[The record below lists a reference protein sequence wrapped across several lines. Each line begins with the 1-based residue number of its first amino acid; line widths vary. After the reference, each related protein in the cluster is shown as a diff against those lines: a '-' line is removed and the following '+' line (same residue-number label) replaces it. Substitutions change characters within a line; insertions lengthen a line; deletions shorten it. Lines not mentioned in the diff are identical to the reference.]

1 MLGFRAQVF
10 LCLFGILVAEK
21 TATDAEGTTADA
33 QTEEEGGYFSTLDYI
48 LLTAV
53 AAAAGYYFLFKG
65 SDDQMPEY
73 EIKTLS
79 VRQES
84 VVDKGFIAKMRKTNR
99 RLVVF
104 YGSQTGTA
112 EEFAGRLAKEGA
124 RYGLKGLVADPE
136 EEDMDNISKLKDLE
150 EEVGGPCLAVFMMAT
165 YGEGDPTDNA
175 MDFNEKLQNDSIEMD
190 GLRYAVF
197 GLGNKTYEH
206 FNAMGIFVDAKLEAL
221 GGRRVHDLGSG
232 DDDAN
237 LEDDFIT
244 WKEAFWTKVCSELGI
259 EANSDDI
266 NTRQYLHKVLEEG
279 DFKPEKVYTG
289 EVARLRSYITQR
301 PPFDVK
307 NPYMSPIKVNK
318 NIHKEGSGRH
328 CMHIE
333 VDIEGSRIRY
343 DAGDHV
349 AVYPTNN
356 TDLVD
361 RLGELL
367 KIDMD
372 TVFTMTNL
380 DEDSSKKHPFPCPTT
395 YRTALLH
402 YVDISAIPRTH
413 ILLELAKYTED
424 NEQKSKLEL
433 MSGTTPEGKA
443 LYQKWI
449 VDDVRHLTHIL
460 EDLNSCA
467 PPVDHLLE
475 LLPRLQPRFYSIA
488 SSAKIHPTSVHICGV
503 VVEYATPT
511 GRTNKGVA
519 TTWLREKI
527 AVGEDY
533 PKVPIYVR
541 RSQFRL
547 PNRVQT
553 PVIMIGPGSGL
564 APFRGFIQERAWQKE
579 QNKPV
584 GPTLLYFGCRNK
596 GHDYI
601 YQDELEAWAEN
612 GVLDLHVAFSRDQA
626 EKKYVTHLLRET
638 GEKVWK
644 LLDQGGHLYVC
655 GDAKM
660 MAKDVRNI
668 VKEISQEHGG
678 MSSTEAETFVKK
690 LETQKRYSADVWS

>member
-1 MLGFRAQVF
+1 MLSFRVQFF

-21 TATDAEGTTADA
+21 TAADAEGTTADA

-612 GVLDLHVAFSRDQA
+612 GVLDSMLHSVEIRLKRSMS
-626 EKKYVTHLLRET
+626 HIC
-638 GEKVWK
+638 
-644 LLDQGGHLYVC
+644 C
-655 GDAKM
+655 G
-660 MAKDVRNI
+660 
-668 VKEISQEHGG
+668 
-678 MSSTEAETFVKK
+678 K
-690 LETQKRYSADVWS
+690 LERRSGSFWIRVDTCTCAGTPR

>member
-1 MLGFRAQVF
+1 
-10 LCLFGILVAEK
+10 
-21 TATDAEGTTADA
+21 
-33 QTEEEGGYFSTLDYI
+33 
-48 LLTAV
+48 
-53 AAAAGYYFLFKG
+53 
-65 SDDQMPEY
+65 
-73 EIKTLS
+73 
-79 VRQES
+79 
-84 VVDKGFIAKMRKTNR
+84 
-99 RLVVF
+99 
-104 YGSQTGTA
+104 
-112 EEFAGRLAKEGA
+112 
-124 RYGLKGLVADPE
+124 
-136 EEDMDNISKLKDLE
+136 
-150 EEVGGPCLAVFMMAT
+150 
-165 YGEGDPTDNA
+165 
-175 MDFNEKLQNDSIEMD
+175 
-190 GLRYAVF
+190 
-197 GLGNKTYEH
+197 
-206 FNAMGIFVDAKLEAL
+206 
-221 GGRRVHDLGSG
+221 
-232 DDDAN
+232 
-237 LEDDFIT
+237 
-244 WKEAFWTKVCSELGI
+244 
-259 EANSDDI
+259 
-266 NTRQYLHKVLEEG
+266 
-279 DFKPEKVYTG
+279 
-289 EVARLRSYITQR
+289 
-301 PPFDVK
+301 
-307 NPYMSPIKVNK
+307 
-318 NIHKEGSGRH
+318 
-328 CMHIE
+328 
-333 VDIEGSRIRY
+333 
-343 DAGDHV
+343 
-349 AVYPTNN
+349 
-356 TDLVD
+356 
-361 RLGELL
+361 
-367 KIDMD
+367 
-372 TVFTMTNL
+372 
-380 DEDSSKKHPFPCPTT
+380 
-395 YRTALLH
+395 
-402 YVDISAIPRTH
+402 
-413 ILLELAKYTED
+413 
-424 NEQKSKLEL
+424 

-678 MSSTEAETFVKK
+678 MSSSEAETFVKK

>member
-1 MLGFRAQVF
+1 MLSFRAQVF

-678 MSSTEAETFVKK
+678 MSSSEAETFVKK

>member
-1 MLGFRAQVF
+1 MLSFRIQFF

-21 TATDAEGTTADA
+21 TAADAEGTTADA
-33 QTEEEGGYFSTLDYI
+33 QTEEEEGYFSTLDYI

-206 FNAMGIFVDAKLEAL
+206 FNAMGIFVDAKLESL

-678 MSSTEAETFVKK
+678 MSSSEAETFVKK

>member
-1 MLGFRAQVF
+1 
-10 LCLFGILVAEK
+10 
-21 TATDAEGTTADA
+21 
-33 QTEEEGGYFSTLDYI
+33 
-48 LLTAV
+48 
-53 AAAAGYYFLFKG
+53 
-65 SDDQMPEY
+65 
-73 EIKTLS
+73 
-79 VRQES
+79 
-84 VVDKGFIAKMRKTNR
+84 
-99 RLVVF
+99 
-104 YGSQTGTA
+104 
-112 EEFAGRLAKEGA
+112 
-124 RYGLKGLVADPE
+124 
-136 EEDMDNISKLKDLE
+136 
-150 EEVGGPCLAVFMMAT
+150 
-165 YGEGDPTDNA
+165 
-175 MDFNEKLQNDSIEMD
+175 
-190 GLRYAVF
+190 
-197 GLGNKTYEH
+197 
-206 FNAMGIFVDAKLEAL
+206 
-221 GGRRVHDLGSG
+221 
-232 DDDAN
+232 
-237 LEDDFIT
+237 
-244 WKEAFWTKVCSELGI
+244 
-259 EANSDDI
+259 
-266 NTRQYLHKVLEEG
+266 
-279 DFKPEKVYTG
+279 
-289 EVARLRSYITQR
+289 
-301 PPFDVK
+301 
-307 NPYMSPIKVNK
+307 
-318 NIHKEGSGRH
+318 
-328 CMHIE
+328 
-333 VDIEGSRIRY
+333 
-343 DAGDHV
+343 V

>member
-1 MLGFRAQVF
+1 MLSFRVQFF

-21 TATDAEGTTADA
+21 TAADAEGTTVDA
-33 QTEEEGGYFSTLDYI
+33 QTEEEEGYFSTLDYI

-678 MSSTEAETFVKK
+678 MSSSEAETFVKK

>member
-1 MLGFRAQVF
+1 
-10 LCLFGILVAEK
+10 
-21 TATDAEGTTADA
+21 
-33 QTEEEGGYFSTLDYI
+33 
-48 LLTAV
+48 
-53 AAAAGYYFLFKG
+53 
-65 SDDQMPEY
+65 
-73 EIKTLS
+73 
-79 VRQES
+79 
-84 VVDKGFIAKMRKTNR
+84 
-99 RLVVF
+99 
-104 YGSQTGTA
+104 
-112 EEFAGRLAKEGA
+112 
-124 RYGLKGLVADPE
+124 
-136 EEDMDNISKLKDLE
+136 
-150 EEVGGPCLAVFMMAT
+150 MMAT

>member
-1 MLGFRAQVF
+1 MLSFRVQFF

-21 TATDAEGTTADA
+21 TAADAEGTTADA

-678 MSSTEAETFVKK
+678 MSSSEAEAFVKK

>member
-1 MLGFRAQVF
+1 MLSFRVQFF

-678 MSSTEAETFVKK
+678 MSSSEAETFVKK

>member
-1 MLGFRAQVF
+1 MLSFRVQFF

-21 TATDAEGTTADA
+21 TAADAEGTTADA

>member
-1 MLGFRAQVF
+1 MLSFRVQFF

-21 TATDAEGTTADA
+21 TAADAEGTTADA
-33 QTEEEGGYFSTLDYI
+33 QTEEEGVYFSTLDYI

-318 NIHKEGSGRH
+318 NIHNEGSGRH

>member
-1 MLGFRAQVF
+1 MLSFRIQFF

-21 TATDAEGTTADA
+21 TAADAEGTTADA

>member
-1 MLGFRAQVF
+1 MLCFSVQFGR
-10 LCLFGILVAEK
+10 CLFGSRGAEESAAVAEG
-21 TATDAEGTTADA
+21 ATVDA

-53 AAAAGYYFLFKG
+53 AAAVGYYFLFKG

>member
-1 MLGFRAQVF
+1 MLSFRVQFF

-53 AAAAGYYFLFKG
+53 AAAVGYYFLFKG

-678 MSSTEAETFVKK
+678 MSSSEAETFVKK